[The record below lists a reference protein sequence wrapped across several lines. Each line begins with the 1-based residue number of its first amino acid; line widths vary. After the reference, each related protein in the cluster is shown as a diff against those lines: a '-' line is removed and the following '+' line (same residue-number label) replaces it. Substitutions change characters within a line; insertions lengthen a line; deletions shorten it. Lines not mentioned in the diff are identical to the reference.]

1 MVMLHQI
8 EAMYSFFFP
17 TNPDFIK
24 NIYLIEKIVMVLS
37 IPPVTL
43 VLMHIDNYAAPC
55 NVL

>member
-55 NVL
+55 NVV